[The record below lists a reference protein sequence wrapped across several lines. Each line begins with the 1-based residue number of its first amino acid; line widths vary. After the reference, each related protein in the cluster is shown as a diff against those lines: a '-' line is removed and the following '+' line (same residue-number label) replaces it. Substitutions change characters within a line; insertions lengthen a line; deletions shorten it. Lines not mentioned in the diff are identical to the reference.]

1 MNTGMLN
8 DEKKVIDML
17 NQYKRKQAESYLIL
31 IPILDG
37 GGSTIGFLRP
47 ITADFRTTMADCV
60 ELLDQWRIENPCMS
74 PSRFPIT
81 HERTERWI
89 IDSIINNDKRI
100 LFLIQSLANRY
111 IGHMGFTN
119 ICPEQCSAEIDLV
132 VKGQKDTPYGF
143 MTCAMNAM
151 VQWGKRELRLEHIAV
166 VVLWDNACG
175 ISYYKRCGFN
185 EEELIPL
192 KRVEAQD
199 EITWVPCES
208 TPDRAEKYYL
218 HMRLC

>member
-100 LFLIQSLANRY
+100 LFLIQSLDNRY

-119 ICPEQCSAEIDLV
+119 ICPEQ
-132 VKGQKDTPYGF
+132 
-143 MTCAMNAM
+143 
-151 VQWGKRELRLEHIAV
+151 
-166 VVLWDNACG
+166 
-175 ISYYKRCGFN
+175 
-185 EEELIPL
+185 
-192 KRVEAQD
+192 
-199 EITWVPCES
+199 
-208 TPDRAEKYYL
+208 
-218 HMRLC
+218 